1 MSKRTKKRNSK
12 LENRNPLTEKTKL
25 ETRKSKLGV
34 PFRRANFEFPVSN
47 FQFRASSPVTQ
58 SPDRTITNVLFVCFG
73 NACRSQI
80 AEALANHLG
89 QDRIRAWSAGAY
101 PLGWIPSETGEVL
114 EEKGISLN
122 EHRTKGLKN
131 VPLAEMD
138 VVVEMEAGI
147 VGALPGNFKGRLIAW
162 DIPDPFNGDL
172 EVFRTVRDLIERH
185 VSALLAE
192 L

>member
-1 MSKRTKKRNSK
+1 MTRPS
-12 LENRNPLTEKTKL
+12 NR
-25 ETRKSKLGV
+25 
-34 PFRRANFEFPVSN
+34 PV
-47 FQFRASSPVTQ
+47 
-58 SPDRTITNVLFVCFG
+58 NVLFVCFG

-89 QDRIRAWSAGAY
+89 HDRVRAWSAGAY
-101 PLGWIPSETGEVL
+101 PLGWIPSETRDVL
-114 EEKGISLN
+114 EEKEISLN
-122 EHRTKGLKN
+122 GHRTKGLKN

-138 VVVEMEAGI
+138 VVVEMEPGVI
-147 VGALPGNFKGRLIAW
+147 GTLPENFKGRLIAW
-162 DIPDPFNGDL
+162 DIPDPFNGEL